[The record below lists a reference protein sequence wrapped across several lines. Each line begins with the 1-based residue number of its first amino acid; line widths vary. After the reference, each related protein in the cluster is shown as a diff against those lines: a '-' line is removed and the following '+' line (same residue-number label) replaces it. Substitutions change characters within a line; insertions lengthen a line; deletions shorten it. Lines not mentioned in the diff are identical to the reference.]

1 MIIILIYL
9 YLYLYLSP
17 PPLSLSLS
25 LSLSSVYI
33 SEGPQTGNGGGDI
46 YVTIATILEGIV
58 LLVTER
64 FPAIQYLI
72 GQFQSL
78 LLLPS

>member
-9 YLYLYLSP
+9 YLYLS
-17 PPLSLSLS
+17 PLSLSLS

-46 YVTIATILEGIV
+46 CVTIATILEGIV

-64 FPAIQYLI
+64 FPAVQYLI

>member
-9 YLYLYLSP
+9 YLYLSP
-17 PPLSLSLS
+17 PPLS

-46 YVTIATILEGIV
+46 CVTIATILEGIV

-64 FPAIQYLI
+64 FPAVQYLI